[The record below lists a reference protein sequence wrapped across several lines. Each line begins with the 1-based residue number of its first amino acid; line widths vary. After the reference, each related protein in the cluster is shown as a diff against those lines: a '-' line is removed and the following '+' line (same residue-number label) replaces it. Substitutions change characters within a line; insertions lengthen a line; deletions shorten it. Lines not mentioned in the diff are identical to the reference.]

1 MNEGIAETLDRINK
15 IKSKPERI
23 KELSKYQNDFPIT
36 AILDCVYNPQ
46 IEFLLP
52 ETDPPYKPLE
62 KGHDAQNILKHDV
75 RKLKYFVNTQDGKNL
90 RPFKREQIF
99 IEMLESVDPDDAKLL
114 IQVKNKKLPYKSIT
128 KDVVAKAF
136 PGIDNKW

>member
-1 MNEGIAETLDRINK
+1 MNEGVAETLDRINK

-23 KELSKYQNDFPIT
+23 KELSKYQNDFSIK
-36 AILDCVYNPQ
+36 AILDMVYNPQ

-62 KGHDAQNILKHDV
+62 KENDAQNILKHDV
-75 RKLKYFVNTQDGKNL
+75 RKMKYYINTPEGKNL
-90 RPFKREQIF
+90 RQLKRETIF

-114 IQVKNKKLPYKSIT
+114 LSVKNKKLPYKSIT

>member
-1 MNEGIAETLDRINK
+1 MNEGVAETLERISK
-15 IKSKPERI
+15 IKAKADRI
-23 KELSKYQNDFPIT
+23 KELSKYQNDFPIK
-36 AILDCVYNPQ
+36 AILDMVYNPR

-62 KGHDAQNILKHDV
+62 KENDAQNVLKADT
-75 RKLKYFVNTQDGKNL
+75 RKLIYFINSDAGKGL

-99 IEMLESVDPDDAKLL
+99 IEMLEAVDPDDAKLL
-114 IQVKNKKLPYKSIT
+114 LQVKNKSLHFKGIT

-136 PGIDNKW
+136 PGIDNNW

>member
-1 MNEGIAETLDRINK
+1 MNEGIAETLERISK
-15 IKSKPERI
+15 LKTKPERVA
-23 KELSKYQNDFPIT
+23 ELTKFQDNFPVK
-36 AILDCVYNPQ
+36 AILDIVFNPK

-52 ETDPPYKPLE
+52 ETDPPYKPTE
-62 KGHDAQNILKHDV
+62 KAHDAQNVLKREV
-75 RKLKYFVNTQDGKNL
+75 RKLIYFINTDQGKNL

-114 IQVKNKKLPYKSIT
+114 LHVKNKKLPYKGLT

-136 PGIDNKW
+136 PGIDNNW

>member
-1 MNEGIAETLDRINK
+1 MNEGVAETLERISK
-15 IKSKPERI
+15 IKAKADRI
-23 KELSKYQNDFPIT
+23 KELSKYQNDFPIK
-36 AILDCVYNPQ
+36 AILDMVYNPR

-62 KGHDAQNILKHDV
+62 KENDAQNVLKADT
-75 RKLKYFVNTQDGKNL
+75 RKLIYFINSDAGKGL

-99 IEMLESVDPDDAKLL
+99 IEMLEAVDPDDAKLL
-114 IQVKNKKLPYKSIT
+114 LQVKNKSLPYKGIT

-136 PGIDNKW
+136 PGIDNNW

>member
-1 MNEGIAETLDRINK
+1 MNEGVAETLKRIGE

-23 KELSKYQNDFPIT
+23 KELSKYNDNFPIK
-36 AILDCVYNPQ
+36 ALLDMVYNPR

-62 KGHDAQNILKHDV
+62 KENDAQNVLKADV
-75 RKLKYFVNTQDGKNL
+75 RKMVYFINTNEGKNL

-99 IEMLESVDPDDAKLL
+99 IELLEAVDPDDAQLL
-114 IQVKNKKLPYKSIT
+114 LSVKNKKLPYKGIT
-128 KDVVAKAF
+128 KDVVAKSF
-136 PGIDNKW
+136 PGIDNNW

>member
-1 MNEGIAETLDRINK
+1 MNEGVAETL
-15 IKSKPERI
+15 ERI
-23 KELSKYQNDFPIT
+23 GKLGTKKEKIEELSKYQNDFPIK
-36 AILDCVYNPQ
+36 ALLDMVDKPR

-62 KGHDAQNILKHDV
+62 KGHDAQNVLKHDV
-75 RKLKYFVNTQDGKNL
+75 RKMKYFINTNEGKNL

-114 IQVKNKKLPYKSIT
+114 LQVKNKKLQYKGIT
-128 KDVVAKAF
+128 KDVVSKAF
-136 PGIDNKW
+136 PGIDNNW